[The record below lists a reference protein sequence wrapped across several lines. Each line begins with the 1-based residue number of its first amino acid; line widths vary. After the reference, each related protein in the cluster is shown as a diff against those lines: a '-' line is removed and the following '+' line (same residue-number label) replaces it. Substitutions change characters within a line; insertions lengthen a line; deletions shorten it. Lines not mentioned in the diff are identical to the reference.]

1 MTANILYLHGFCSSP
16 ESWKAKLFAKTL
28 GERSLAQNFFCP
40 HLSFIPDQ
48 AISQAEK
55 IISDAKGALTLTG
68 SSLGGFY
75 ATWLAEKYGLN
86 AVLINP
92 AVISK
97 LSHEKFI
104 GTQTN
109 LYTRETFE
117 FTVEHAEQL
126 LKYQVPEVTPLR
138 YLLMVETGDEVL
150 DYQQA
155 VRHYA
160 GCKQIIIEGGNHS
173 FTHFPHCL
181 AQILEFAGL

>member
-1 MTANILYLHGFCSSP
+1 MAKNILHLHGFCSSP
-16 ESWKAKLFAKTL
+16 ESWKAKLLAATLDERGLAK
-28 GERSLAQNFFCP
+28 NFFCP

-55 IISDAKGALTLTG
+55 IISATKRSLTLTG

-75 ATWLAEKYGLN
+75 ATWLAEKYGLK

-92 AVISK
+92 AVISRM
-97 LSHEKFI
+97 SYEKFI

-126 LKYQVPEVTPLR
+126 LKYQVPEVTPSR

-160 GCKQIIIEGGNHS
+160 NCKQIIIEGGSHS